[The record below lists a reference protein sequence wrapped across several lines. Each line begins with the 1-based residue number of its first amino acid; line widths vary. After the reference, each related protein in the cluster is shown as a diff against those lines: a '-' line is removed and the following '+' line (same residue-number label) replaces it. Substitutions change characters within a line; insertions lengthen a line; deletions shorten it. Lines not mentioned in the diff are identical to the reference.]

1 MAQRKNA
8 VVGLDVGTTKICA
21 VVAEPG
27 VNGDINILGT
37 GSAPSKGLQKGV
49 VVDID
54 STVDS
59 IDKAIEDAEN
69 ASGVE
74 IYSVFVGIA
83 GGHIQGKNSRGVVP
97 ITSENNEISQD
108 DVDHVIHA
116 AKAIN
121 IPIDREIIHAIPQD
135 YIVDGKPGIKN
146 PVGLCGMRL
155 EADVHVVTGAVM
167 SAHNIVKCINTAGMQ
182 VEDIVLQPL
191 ASSLATLNMVEKDSG
206 VIMIDIG
213 GGTTDY
219 IIYNDN
225 IVCHSD
231 VLSLGGDDIT
241 SDIAKVL
248 RIPRVRAEEL
258 KMEYGCALLSSTEER
273 DTFPLPATV
282 GSPERD
288 EPLQTL
294 TEIIEYRMREILS
307 ISKEEI
313 QREGFGDIVGSGVV
327 LSGGTSMLRSC
338 EDLASDI
345 FNNMNIR
352 IGCPRGITGD
362 VKAVDTPIYAT
373 GVGLAKYGIDFRHK
387 GREPRISKRN
397 MFKDILARMQLWVT
411 DKVRKN

>member
-27 VNGDINILGT
+27 NDGAIRILGT

-59 IDKAIEDAEN
+59 IDKAIEEAEN
-69 ASGVE
+69 SSGVE

-97 ITSENNEISQD
+97 ISSESSEISPA
-108 DVDHVIHA
+108 DVEHVIHA

-135 YIVDGKPGIKN
+135 FIVDGKPGIKN
-146 PVGLCGMRL
+146 PVGLYGMRL

-191 ASSLATLNMVEKDSG
+191 ASSLATLNNVEKDTG

-248 RIPRVRAEEL
+248 RIPRVRAEQL
-258 KMEYGCALLSSTEER
+258 KMEYGCALMSNTDDK

-282 GSPERD
+282 DNPERD
-288 EPLQTL
+288 EPLLTL
-294 TEIIEYRMREILS
+294 TEIIEYRMREILT

-313 QREGFGDIVGSGVV
+313 QRQGFSDVAGSGIV
-327 LSGGTSMLRSC
+327 LSGGTSLLKYC
-338 EDLASDI
+338 EELAREV
-345 FNNMNIR
+345 FNNMNTR
-352 IGCPRGITGD
+352 IGRPQGITGNVD
-362 VKAVDTPIYAT
+362 SVDTPIYAT
-373 GVGLAKYGIDFRHK
+373 GVGLAKYGIDFRAK

-397 MFKDILARMQLWVT
+397 MFKDILSKMQSWVKE
-411 DKVRKN
+411 KVKRP